1 MKLIHAVSLAVSLAR
16 AAGTAATEVAPV
28 YAPPPSG
35 YYGDYGP
42 PLRYVLAL
50 SGCDSLRTDPNR
62 LRAQAVQRNMPTR
75 IAMMQPHCSST
86 IRSRS
91 TSAAKA
97 SVTSGYAPVSG
108 VTIEISP

>member
-16 AAGTAATEVAPV
+16 AAGAVATQVAPV
-28 YAPPPSG
+28 YAPPSG

-50 SGCDSLRTDPNR
+50 NGRDSLRTDPNR
-62 LRAQAVQRNMPTR
+62 SRAQAVQRNMPTR

>member
-16 AAGTAATEVAPV
+16 AAGTAAAQLAPV
-28 YAPPPSG
+28 YAPPSG
-35 YYGDYGP
+35 DYGDYGP

-50 SGCDSLRTDPNR
+50 NGRDSLRTDPNR
-62 LRAQAVQRNMPTR
+62 LRAQAVHRNMPTR

>member
-16 AAGTAATEVAPV
+16 AASTAAAQMVPA

-50 SGCDSLRTDPNR
+50 SGR
-62 LRAQAVQRNMPTR
+62 
-75 IAMMQPHCSST
+75 SST
-86 IRSRS
+86 W
-91 TSAAKA
+91 AAPPRVRNRTIL
-97 SVTSGYAPVSG
+97 SPPSG
-108 VTIEISP
+108 